1 MKPSENIFELIK
13 SLSGREI
20 EYILKTSDQHKKS
33 GSNNY
38 MMLFHEILSQAAYNE
53 KEIIKKLGYENSL
66 NNFAFTKNYLY
77 HFILNRLEEICQFPQ
92 VVLRRNINRASL
104 SLQEQYETFLRNV
117 LKDA

>member
-13 SLSGREI
+13 SLSGKEI

-38 MMLFHEILSQAAYNE
+38 MMLFHEILSQPIYNE
-53 KEIIKKLGYENSL
+53 KEIIKTLGYENNL

-77 HFILNRLEEICQFPQ
+77 HFILNRLEESCLLPQ
-92 VVLRRNINRASL
+92 VALRRSMNLVSL
-104 SLQEQYETFLRNV
+104 SLQKQYESFLQHV
-117 LKDA
+117 F